1 MKICYKNEIKTATI
15 TATDSTEF
23 PKENLYSNQL
33 AAHWSPGAKTGVID
47 FYNASGIN
55 IDYALLNGHNL
66 TEGATITI
74 TADNTDIES
83 PAYTGTL
90 ELCKIP
96 LPLTDDEGNIITDE
110 HGDPIIIM
118 QWYKD
123 VSLVNKVFV
132 GGANAKYNYVRI
144 SISDPGNAN
153 NIEVGYIFL
162 GEALTLPNIKSG
174 DKIRAYKTN
183 SDSQKNETG
192 QLYGYKKTRLKRAEF
207 ALEGLTEEQRN
218 EFDLFASVCDITEP
232 FHLIFWEN
240 DLHIEEPLFC
250 AMTEF
255 PQPQEVPE
263 GFLYNVTM
271 SIEECK

>member
-1 MKICYKNEIKTATI
+1 MKICYNNEVKTATI
-15 TATDSTEF
+15 TATDSTIY
-23 PKENLYSNQL
+23 PKENVYSNQL
-33 AAHWSPGAKTGVID
+33 AGRWSPGAKTGSIT

-55 IDYALLNGHNL
+55 IDYAILNGHNL
-66 TEGATITI
+66 TEGATVAI
-74 TADNTDIES
+74 TASDTDIETPTYS
-83 PAYTGTL
+83 GTL
-90 ELCKIP
+90 ELCKNKTY
-96 LPLTDDEGNIITDE
+96 LTDDDGNIITDE
-110 HGDPIIIM
+110 HGDPILIM

-123 VSLVNKVFV
+123 VSLVNKVYV
-132 GGANAKYNYVRI
+132 GGTNAKYKYVRI
-144 SISDPGNAN
+144 TITDTGNAN

-162 GEALTLPNIKSG
+162 GEALTLPNVKSG

-183 SDSQKNETG
+183 SDSQKNITG

-207 ALEGLTEEQRN
+207 SLEGLTEEQRN
-218 EFDLFASVCDITEP
+218 DFDLFAATCDITEP
-232 FHLIFWEN
+232 FHLIFWED
-240 DLHIEEPLFC
+240 DLYIEEPLFC